1 MEKEINGTPKAT
13 YYVNEL
19 ASEMA
24 LLFVQK
30 SYEGNSSKLYD
41 VVDKEFVF
49 TKNAQK
55 DYEDIIERVESLMQ
69 SIKVVKEDNV
79 SVDYVFT
86 SNSKGEEILDIEIMA
101 KEFELKLMKLDREI
115 VVTHVTYS
123 VWR

>member
-41 VVDKEFVF
+41 IVDKEFVF

-55 DYEDIIERVESLMQ
+55 DYEDIIERVESLLQ
-69 SIKVVKEDNV
+69 SINVVKEDNV

-86 SNSKGEEILDIEIMA
+86 SNSNGEEILDIEIMA

>member
-30 SYEGNSSKLYD
+30 SYEGNSSKMYD
-41 VVDKEFVF
+41 IVDKEFVF

-55 DYEDIIERVESLMQ
+55 DYEDIIERVESLLQ

-86 SNSKGEEILDIEIMA
+86 SNSNGEEILDIEIMA

>member
-1 MEKEINGTPKAT
+1 MEKAT

-30 SYEGNSSKLYD
+30 SYEGNSSKMYD
-41 VVDKEFVF
+41 IVDKEFVF

-55 DYEDIIERVESLMQ
+55 DYEDIIERVESLLQ
-69 SIKVVKEDNV
+69 SMNVVKEDNV

>member
-1 MEKEINGTPKAT
+1 MEKETNGTPKAT

-41 VVDKEFVF
+41 IVDKEFVF

-55 DYEDIIERVESLMQ
+55 DYEDIIERVESLLQ
-69 SIKVVKEDNV
+69 SINVVKEDNV

-86 SNSKGEEILDIEIMA
+86 SNNKGEEILDIEIMA

>member
-30 SYEGNSSKLYD
+30 SYEGNSSKMYD
-41 VVDKEFVF
+41 IVDKEFVF

-55 DYEDIIERVESLMQ
+55 DYEEIIERVESLLQ
-69 SIKVVKEDNV
+69 SMNVVKEDNV

>member
-1 MEKEINGTPKAT
+1 MEKETNGTPKAT

-41 VVDKEFVF
+41 IVDKEFVF

-55 DYEDIIERVESLMQ
+55 DYEDIIERVESLLQ
-69 SIKVVKEDNV
+69 SINVVKEDNV

-86 SNSKGEEILDIEIMA
+86 SNSKGEEVLDIEIMA

>member
-1 MEKEINGTPKAT
+1 MEKETNGTPKAT

-41 VVDKEFVF
+41 IVDKEFVF

-55 DYEDIIERVESLMQ
+55 DYEDIIERVESLLQ

-86 SNSKGEEILDIEIMA
+86 SNSKGEEVLDIEIMA

>member
-41 VVDKEFVF
+41 IVDKEFVF

-55 DYEDIIERVESLMQ
+55 DYEDIIERVESLLQ
-69 SIKVVKEDNV
+69 SINVVKEDNV

>member
-30 SYEGNSSKLYD
+30 SYEGNSSKMYD
-41 VVDKEFVF
+41 IVDKEFVF

-55 DYEDIIERVESLMQ
+55 DYEDIIERVESLLQ
-69 SIKVVKEDNV
+69 SMNVVKEDNV

>member
-41 VVDKEFVF
+41 IVDKEFVF

-55 DYEDIIERVESLMQ
+55 DYEDIIERVESLLQ
-69 SIKVVKEDNV
+69 SINVVKEDNV

-86 SNSKGEEILDIEIMA
+86 SNSKGEEVLDIEIMA

>member
-41 VVDKEFVF
+41 IVDKEFVF

-55 DYEDIIERVESLMQ
+55 DYEDIIERVESLLQ

-79 SVDYVFT
+79 NVDYVFT

>member
-41 VVDKEFVF
+41 IVDKEFVF
-49 TKNAQK
+49 TKNAQR
-55 DYEDIIERVESLMQ
+55 DYDDILDRVESLLQ
-69 SIKVVKEDNV
+69 SINIVKEDNV

>member
-41 VVDKEFVF
+41 IVDKEFVF
-49 TKNAQK
+49 TKNAQR
-55 DYEDIIERVESLMQ
+55 DYEDIIERVESLLQ

>member
-30 SYEGNSSKLYD
+30 SYEGNSSKMYD
-41 VVDKEFVF
+41 IVDKEFVF

-55 DYEDIIERVESLMQ
+55 DYEEIIERVESLLQ

>member
-41 VVDKEFVF
+41 IVDKEFVF

-55 DYEDIIERVESLMQ
+55 DYEDIIERVESLLQ

-86 SNSKGEEILDIEIMA
+86 SNSNGEEILDIEIMA

>member
-30 SYEGNSSKLYD
+30 SYEGNSSKMYD
-41 VVDKEFVF
+41 IVDKEFVF

-55 DYEDIIERVESLMQ
+55 DYEDIIERVESLLQ